1 MHTPRGWSR
10 MRYSLYAP
18 LYDRVIESLPMFR
31 TGRRRAVDL
40 AGLRRGERVLI
51 VAAGTG
57 LDLELIPEGVEVVAT
72 DVSPAMVSRVKQRAA
87 RLHRPVRAE
96 VMDAG
101 ALDYP
106 DGSFDCVAL
115 HLALAVVPDPV
126 RAIREAAR
134 VLRPGGRITIFDKF
148 VADDAKPSLLRRALN
163 VPSTLLLTSL
173 TRRLGPLLAAAGLV
187 ERLREP
193 AGFGGMFVVVRAEK
207 RGAGRGAR

>member
-106 DGSFDCVAL
+106 DSSFDCVLL
-115 HLALAVVPDPV
+115 HLALAVVPDPM
-126 RAIREAAR
+126 RAAREAAR
-134 VLRPGGRITIFDKF
+134 VLRPGGRVTVFDKF
-148 VADDAKPSLLRRALN
+148 LADDARPSLLRRVVN
-163 VPSTLLLTSL
+163 VPSSLFFTSL
-173 TRRLGPLLAAAGLV
+173 TRRLGPLLDAAGL
-187 ERLREP
+187 ELRTKEP
-193 AGFGGMFVVVRAEK
+193 AGLGGLFVVARAEK
-207 RGAGRGAR
+207 PVRL